1 MAATSTSQCLSQTQT
16 TVNTNQQDVS
26 CFKRAFPCA
35 IYLGM
40 IAFMIM
46 FAGAVNAGIGSTAG
60 SGLSGDIFTGF
71 RQSARRQMHAGIA
84 LLVIGVILMMLS
96 IYWCRYAKRSL
107 SNVPVTS
114 FSGTAT
120 TTVIAPNTAGV
131 GVVQPPALQGGGNQQ
146 VYVYQPH
153 QQAGTFQPV
162 QGGPIH
168 YAPAQPGIGQYPPT
182 QYGIGQP
189 QPVQGGPIHYAP
201 AQPGIGQYPPT
212 QSGIGQYPPA
222 QSGVHQYPPAQ
233 QTSQPSD
240 PAEEL
245 PDHPPP
251 TYNELTNPVND
262 TIKSYGNV

>member
-46 FAGAVNAGIGSTAG
+46 FAGAVNVGIGSTAG

-96 IYWCRYAKRSL
+96 IYWCRYAKRSM

-114 FSGTAT
+114 FSGTT
-120 TTVIAPNTAGV
+120 TTVIAPNTAGAGV
-131 GVVQPPALQGGGNQQ
+131 GVVQPPAIQGGGNQQ

-182 QYGIGQP
+182 QP
-189 QPVQGGPIHYAP
+189 
-201 AQPGIGQYPPT
+201 
-212 QSGIGQYPPA
+212 GIGQYPPA
-222 QSGVHQYPPAQ
+222 QSGVNQYPPAQ
-233 QTSQPSD
+233 QTLQPSA

-245 PDHPPP
+245 PDQPPP
-251 TYNELTNPVND
+251 TYNELMNPAND
-262 TIKSYGNV
+262 TMKSYGNV